1 MTDHNEPFPYVALR
15 FPIPVSRVVDL
26 HGQPMDD
33 THDRAESFA
42 RTLAAIAALP
52 DQCPWVFERLP
63 GYEVVVNPATYHWAC
78 ATHMIDYRS
87 VMDLA
92 LERSPGLTVKM
103 DRVDPV
109 EAVYDER
116 NALRRRVAELTEA
129 LCKRREV
136 DAIRKLE
143 IEELKAEIDRLKDA
157 AIADRITSRCREEG
171 V

>member
-1 MTDHNEPFPYVALR
+1 MTDRNEPFPYIALR
-15 FPIPVSRVVDL
+15 FPVCKVVDL

-33 THDRAESFA
+33 THDQAESFA
-42 RTLAAIAALP
+42 RTLATIAALP
-52 DQCPWVFERLP
+52 DQCPWVFEHLP
-63 GYEVVVNPATYHWAC
+63 GYEVVVNPATYQWAC
-78 ATHMIDYRS
+78 TTHWLNNRS

-116 NALRRRVAELTEA
+116 NTLRQRVAELTET
-129 LCKRREV
+129 LCKRREI